1 MLPRSKIAVSGIAV
15 LLIILGL
22 MSLPG
27 CSTSGTQNPATNTS
41 TTSTSSTT
49 SATSGVSFSKD
60 IQPIFTNNCV
70 ICHQGTSGQGGLDL
84 DPGAAYK
91 NLVNAASSESSL
103 MRVAPN
109 SADKSYLLNKLNGTQ
124 GQAGGSGAQ
133 MPYGAPPLSQSQIDL
148 IQQWISA
155 GAPNN

>member
-1 MLPRSKIAVSGIAV
+1 MLPRTKIAVSGTAFLI
-15 LLIILGL
+15 IILGL
-22 MSLPG
+22 LSLLG
-27 CSTSGTQNPATNTS
+27 CSTSSTQNPGSSNTS
-41 TTSTSSTT
+41 TTSN
-49 SATSGVSFSKD
+49 TSGVSFSKD

-70 ICHQGTSGQGGLDL
+70 ICHQGASGSAGLSL
-84 DPGAAYK
+84 DPGSAYN
-91 NLVNAASSESSL
+91 NLVNVSSSESSL

-109 SADKSYLLNKLNGTQ
+109 SADKSYLLNKLKGTQ